1 MKSAKFIEKLSLPVI
16 GIVENMS
23 GMVCPHCGEVLEVF
37 GKGGGKKIAE
47 ELKVPFLGEIPL
59 DIEMRKA
66 GDEGR
71 PFIIRRG
78 DSPTWKCVDK
88 VMEELIRVVE
98 G

>member
-1 MKSAKFIEKLSLPVI
+1 M
-16 GIVENMS
+16 
-23 GMVCPHCGEVLEVF
+23 
-37 GKGGGKKIAE
+37 
-47 ELKVPFLGEIPL
+47 PFLGAIPL

-71 PFIIRRG
+71 PFIIRRS
-78 DSPTWKCVDK
+78 DSPTWKNVDQ

>member
-1 MKSAKFIEKLSLPVI
+1 MAE
-16 GIVENMS
+16 
-23 GMVCPHCGEVLEVF
+23 
-37 GKGGGKKIAE
+37 KKIAE
-47 ELKVPFLGEIPL
+47 ESSAPFLGAIPL

-78 DSPTWKCVDK
+78 DSPTWKSVDK

>member
-1 MKSAKFIEKLSLPVI
+1 L
-16 GIVENMS
+16 
-23 GMVCPHCGEVLEVF
+23 F
-37 GKGGGKKIAE
+37 GKGGGKRIAD
-47 ELKVPFLGEIPL
+47 ELNVPFLGSIPL

-78 DSPTWKCVDK
+78 DSPTWKSVDR
-88 VMEELIRVVE
+88 VMEELIRVTE

>member
-1 MKSAKFIEKLSLPVI
+1 
-16 GIVENMS
+16 MS
-23 GMVCPHCGEVLEVF
+23 GMVCPHCGGEIDLF
-37 GKGGGKKIAE
+37 GKGGGRKIAE
-47 ELKVPFLGEIPL
+47 ELSVPFLGSIPI

-78 DSPTWKCVDK
+78 NNPTWACVDN
-88 VMEELIRVVE
+88 VMEQLIKVVE

>member
-1 MKSAKFIEKLSLPVI
+1 VSDKNVLRATRQARYE
-16 GIVENMS
+16 IV
-23 GMVCPHCGEVLEVF
+23 GDDG
-37 GKGGGKKIAE
+37 
-47 ELKVPFLGEIPL
+47 PFLGAIPL

-78 DSPTWKCVDK
+78 DSPTWKSVDK